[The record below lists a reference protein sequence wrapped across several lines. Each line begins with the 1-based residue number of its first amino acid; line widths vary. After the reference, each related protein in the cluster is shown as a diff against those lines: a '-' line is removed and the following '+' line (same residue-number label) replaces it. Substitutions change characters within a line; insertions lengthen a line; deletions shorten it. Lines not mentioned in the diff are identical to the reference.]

1 MLIYAWQSFGFLI
14 SYQSDYIKRK
24 RRNSSMSCLLSWN
37 YLDASLTLPKH
48 GRSDDCHQHPPLW
61 PKTPYRHGGGGSRL
75 CSHLLADLCC
85 SISHFLSM
93 LQQLPKYMPAPK
105 TAYAEEKIR
114 SQQGSMQQA
123 APYSPR
129 AFGIRVCPPHLE
141 VLRKGRSLSL
151 IRFYFLF

>member
-14 SYQSDYIKRK
+14 SYQSDYSKRK

-48 GRSDDCHQHPPLW
+48 GRSDDCHQHLPLW

-85 SISHFLSM
+85 SISHFLSV

-105 TAYAEEKIR
+105 TAYAEEKSDHSKEAR
-114 SQQGSMQQA
+114 SRQHHTAPGPLGSGCA
-123 APYSPR
+123 HHIWR
-129 AFGIRVCPPHLE
+129 C
-141 VLRKGRSLSL
+141 
-151 IRFYFLF
+151 